1 MLLHL
6 GDENT
11 KSKKN
16 FSRSSCEI
24 IQPSIR
30 TISISPIQSNINIKQ
45 LRHKHS
51 LTMIL
56 KKIKTLFTL

>member
-30 TISISPIQSNINIKQ
+30 TISISPMQSNINIKQ
-45 LRHKHS
+45 LRHAFIN
-51 LTMIL
+51 TDF
-56 KKIKTLFTL
+56 KK